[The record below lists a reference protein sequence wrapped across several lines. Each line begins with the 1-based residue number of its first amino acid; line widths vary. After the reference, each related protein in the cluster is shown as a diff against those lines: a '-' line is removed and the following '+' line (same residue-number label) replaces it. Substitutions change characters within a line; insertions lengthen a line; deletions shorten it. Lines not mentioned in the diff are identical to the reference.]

1 MVGIHGIGGVG
12 KTTIAKAVYNNMADH
27 YDVSIFLEN
36 VREKSSTKEGIIQL
50 QKGLLSKVLGDGFHL
65 GSVPEGTKKIEDAL
79 CSKKVLLVLD
89 DVDKGKEIENLLGG
103 CDWFATGSRII
114 ITTRDKQVLNTLENP
129 HYFKVEE
136 MDQHEALELFSKHAF
151 HKNEP
156 NAAYLQLAKQIISYA
171 NGLPLALEIIGSG
184 LRGKSI
190 FEWQSEL
197 DKYERIINKGIQDVL
212 KVSYEGLDKIE
223 QDVFLDIACFFKG
236 FDKDYVVNMLEACG
250 QFPNSVIPKL
260 IDRCLITVDQFG
272 KLSMHDLVQDMGRG
286 IVQEESP
293 YNAGQRS
300 RLWYHTDA
308 LEVLIGNTG
317 TVNIRGLMLCSPEP
331 TTVQL
336 EAKVFKEMKN
346 LKFLIVRN
354 VKILRGLEYIPS
366 GLRLLDWPDYTFPL
380 PATFC
385 PQLLVEL
392 NMPYNHIKLEEPFK
406 QEIQFKNM
414 EYIRC
419 ESCETIMKFPAM
431 CTPNLKEL
439 NLSECKEL
447 VEVHE
452 SVGFLDKLEL
462 LILKGCEQLQTLPR
476 SLMLRSLRYFDLR
489 DCSRLEK
496 FPNIQPGMGSLQ
508 ILLLSRTGIKGL
520 PSSIGNLIGLEKL
533 DLSYCQN
540 LMDLPDSIYKL
551 QNLRVFEICGCT
563 RLKIDRRLMCNSF
576 GSLPGYGFLK
586 LKYLN
591 LSNCENLTELD
602 FLMMPDYFPE
612 LKYLYLDGTNIGMI
626 PESISKFARL
636 RRIGIENCMQLQEIP
651 RLPQAIRIVCAMNC
665 PLLNSRSLSSLLSQA
680 GEILGI
686 LPKRICQGAR
696 SNILIDPQSSNRL
709 SHQFVPSPLV
719 FEDFASETEG
729 SRSEDED
736 IDCEII
742 LPGVDIPKWFKYRSV
757 GHSISFWVGPKFPEL
772 AICIAFG
779 PEAHRGGFVCQVYL
793 SINGCKKRINVLN
806 CKKEV
811 CDHLWL
817 FSKSHRELQK
827 QMDDSNPSNW
837 NHAEVVCNLYF
848 PDGGE
853 SVPAFIKGCWVHVD
867 CACHPQNSDF
877 FNDNYENVI
886 DNSRQESRCMMLNI
900 VNVTENMAP
909 SELEM
914 QHKCHSTNTGSDLGL
929 GWPVSEFGSTDSSG
943 FDLGLSSMTYTF
955 LKDDS
960 DFNVLKKMRKSC

>member
-1 MVGIHGIGGVG
+1 
-12 KTTIAKAVYNNMADH
+12 
-27 YDVSIFLEN
+27 
-36 VREKSSTKEGIIQL
+36 
-50 QKGLLSKVLGDGFHL
+50 
-65 GSVPEGTKKIEDAL
+65 
-79 CSKKVLLVLD
+79 
-89 DVDKGKEIENLLGG
+89 
-103 CDWFATGSRII
+103 
-114 ITTRDKQVLNTLENP
+114 
-129 HYFKVEE
+129 
-136 MDQHEALELFSKHAF
+136 
-151 HKNEP
+151 
-156 NAAYLQLAKQIISYA
+156 
-171 NGLPLALEIIGSG
+171 
-184 LRGKSI
+184 
-190 FEWQSEL
+190 
-197 DKYERIINKGIQDVL
+197 
-212 KVSYEGLDKIE
+212 
-223 QDVFLDIACFFKG
+223 
-236 FDKDYVVNMLEACG
+236 
-250 QFPNSVIPKL
+250 
-260 IDRCLITVDQFG
+260 
-272 KLSMHDLVQDMGRG
+272 
-286 IVQEESP
+286 
-293 YNAGQRS
+293 
-300 RLWYHTDA
+300 
-308 LEVLIGNTG
+308 
-317 TVNIRGLMLCSPEP
+317 
-331 TTVQL
+331 
-336 EAKVFKEMKN
+336 
-346 LKFLIVRN
+346 
-354 VKILRGLEYIPS
+354 
-366 GLRLLDWPDYTFPL
+366 
-380 PATFC
+380 
-385 PQLLVEL
+385 
-392 NMPYNHIKLEEPFK
+392 
-406 QEIQFKNM
+406 
-414 EYIRC
+414 
-419 ESCETIMKFPAM
+419 
-431 CTPNLKEL
+431 
-439 NLSECKEL
+439 
-447 VEVHE
+447 
-452 SVGFLDKLEL
+452 
-462 LILKGCEQLQTLPR
+462 
-476 SLMLRSLRYFDLR
+476 
-489 DCSRLEK
+489 
-496 FPNIQPGMGSLQ
+496 
-508 ILLLSRTGIKGL
+508 
-520 PSSIGNLIGLEKL
+520 
-533 DLSYCQN
+533 
-540 LMDLPDSIYKL
+540 MDLPDSIYKL

-793 SINGCKKRINVLN
+793 SINGCKK
-806 CKKEV
+806 
-811 CDHLWL
+811 
-817 FSKSHRELQK
+817 Q
-827 QMDDSNPSNW
+827 
-837 NHAEVVCNLYF
+837 
-848 PDGGE
+848 
-853 SVPAFIKGCWVHVD
+853 
-867 CACHPQNSDF
+867 
-877 FNDNYENVI
+877 
-886 DNSRQESRCMMLNI
+886 
-900 VNVTENMAP
+900 NMAP